1 MKDGQVVLGR
11 AVGSH
16 GLRGEVR
23 VRIFGDD
30 LENLARH
37 SEIWLATSES
47 DPKPRGFVVKGVGSG
62 RAREARLA
70 LEGVEDRDAAQE
82 LKGLLVLG
90 TTENL
95 ESLPE
100 GEYYW
105 HELVGCRVETR
116 EGRVIGT
123 VREIWETGAH
133 DVLVVE
139 AEDGR
144 EHLISTARELV
155 PEIDPEARRIVV
167 ELLPGL
173 LELAGDPVVEKALE
187 RDKG

>member
-11 AVGSH
+11 TVGAH
-16 GLRGEVR
+16 GLRGELR
-23 VRIFGDD
+23 VRIFGDGPD
-30 LENLARH
+30 NLARH
-37 SEIWLATSES
+37 SEVWLASSES
-47 DPKPRGFVVKGVGSG
+47 DSNPRRYAVKGVGSG
-62 RAREARLA
+62 RTHEVRLA
-70 LEGVEDRDAAQE
+70 LEGVGDRDAAQE
-82 LKGLLVLG
+82 MKGLLVLG

-105 HELVGCRVETR
+105 HELVGCRVESR
-116 EGRVIGT
+116 EGRIVGT

-144 EHLISTARELV
+144 QHLVSTARELV
-155 PEIDPEARRIVV
+155 PEIDPEAGRIVI
-167 ELLPGL
+167 EELPGL
-173 LELAGDPVVEKALE
+173 LEPE
-187 RDKG
+187 

>member
-11 AVGSH
+11 AVGAH
-16 GLRGEVR
+16 GLRGELR
-23 VRIFGDD
+23 VRIFGDGP
-30 LENLARH
+30 ENLARH
-37 SEIWLATSES
+37 RDIWLADSED
-47 DPKPRGFVVKGVGSG
+47 DPKPRRFVVNQVGSG

-70 LEGVEDRDAAQE
+70 LQGVEDRDAAQE

-90 TTENL
+90 RAETL
-95 ESLPE
+95 EPLPE

-105 HELVGCRVETR
+105 HELVGCRVESR
-116 EGRVIGT
+116 EGRIVGT

-139 AEDGR
+139 AEDGQQ
-144 EHLISTARELV
+144 HLISTARELV

-167 ELLPGL
+167 DLLPGL
-173 LELAGDPVVEKALE
+173 IELE
-187 RDKG
+187 

>member
-11 AVGSH
+11 AVGAH
-16 GLRGEVR
+16 GLRGELR
-23 VRIFGDD
+23 VRIFGDGLD
-30 LENLARH
+30 NLARH
-37 SEIWLATSES
+37 PDVWLASGES
-47 DPKPRGFVVKGVGSG
+47 DAKPRRFVVKGVGSG

-90 TTENL
+90 RVENL
-95 ESLPE
+95 EPLPE

-105 HELVGCRVETR
+105 HELVGCRVESQ

-144 EHLISTARELV
+144 QHLISTARELV
-155 PEIDPEARRIVV
+155 PVIDPAAGRIVI

-173 LELAGDPVVEKALE
+173 LEPE
-187 RDKG
+187 

>member
-11 AVGSH
+11 AVGAH

-37 SEIWLATSES
+37 SEIWLASSES

-90 TTENL
+90 TADNL
-95 ESLPE
+95 EPLPE

-105 HELVGCRVETR
+105 HELVGCRVESR

-144 EHLISTARELV
+144 QHLISPARELV
-155 PEIDPEARRIVV
+155 PEIDPEAGRIVV
-167 ELLPGL
+167 QLLPGL
-173 LELAGDPVVEKALE
+173 LEPE
-187 RDKG
+187 

>member
-1 MKDGQVVLGR
+1 M
-11 AVGSH
+11 AS
-16 GLRGEVR
+16 
-23 VRIFGDD
+23 
-30 LENLARH
+30 
-37 SEIWLATSES
+37 SES
-47 DPKPRGFVVKGVGSG
+47 DPKPRCFAVKGVGSG

-70 LEGVEDRDAAQE
+70 LEGVQDRDAAQE

-90 TTENL
+90 ITENL
-95 ESLPE
+95 EPLPE

-105 HELVGCRVETR
+105 HELVGCRVESR

-144 EHLISTARELV
+144 QHLISTARELV
-155 PEIDPEARRIVV
+155 PEIDPEAGRIVIQS
-167 ELLPGL
+167 LPG
-173 LELAGDPVVEKALE
+173 AL
-187 RDKG
+187 GSSPPCA

>member
-11 AVGSH
+11 AVGAH
-16 GLRGEVR
+16 GLRGELR
-23 VRIFGDD
+23 VRIFGDALD
-30 LENLARH
+30 NLARH
-37 SEIWLATSES
+37 SDVWLASGES
-47 DPKPRGFVVKGVGSG
+47 DAEPRRFAVKGVGSG

-90 TTENL
+90 RVENL
-95 ESLPE
+95 EPLPE

-105 HELVGCRVETR
+105 HELVGCRVESQ

-144 EHLISTARELV
+144 QHLISTARELV
-155 PEIDPEARRIVV
+155 PEIDPEAGRIVV
-167 ELLPGL
+167 KLLPGL
-173 LELAGDPVVEKALE
+173 LEPE
-187 RDKG
+187 